1 MTATLEPPRTS
12 GGGTDTAADDIH
24 TWIGAATNGDQRAI
38 DQLLRLLRPVTLRY
52 CAGRLAQWGITT
64 TSAEDITQE
73 VCIAVL
79 GSLHRYRRDEASFL
93 SYVYGIASH
102 KVNDARRAAARDRCT
117 VWDEV
122 PDRAEDLPGPE
133 DLLLRS
139 ELREQLSALVSGLHP
154 HQREI
159 LLHRVLAGNTA
170 QQTAEALGS
179 TAGAIRVAQHRAM
192 CRLRAQLAQNPAP
205 PSWGTP

>member
-1 MTATLEPPRTS
+1 MTTTLEPPITA
-12 GGGTDTAADDIH
+12 GDATDDDAVDDFH
-24 TWIGAATNGDQRAI
+24 TWVAPATRGDRYAI
-38 DQLLRLLRPVTLRY
+38 EQLLRLLRPVTLRY

-102 KVNDARRAAARDRCT
+102 KVNDARRAAARERCT

-133 DLLLRS
+133 DLFLLG
-139 ELREQLSALVSGLHP
+139 ELRDQLSSLVGALHP
-154 HQREI
+154 QQREI
-159 LLHRVLAGNTA
+159 LLHRVLAGSTA
-170 QQTAEALGS
+170 RETAAALGS
-179 TAGAIRVAQHRAM
+179 TPGAIRVAQHRAVA
-192 CRLRAQLAQNPAP
+192 RLRALLAENPVPA
-205 PSWGTP
+205 SLA